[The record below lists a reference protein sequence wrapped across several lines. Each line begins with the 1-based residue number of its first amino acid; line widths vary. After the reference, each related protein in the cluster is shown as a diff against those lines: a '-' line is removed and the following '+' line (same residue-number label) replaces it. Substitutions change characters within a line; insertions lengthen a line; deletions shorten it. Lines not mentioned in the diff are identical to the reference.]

1 MANSTVT
8 VTALLSFLD
17 PDSGVTPADQLG
29 ITQASFGGVEHKYTK
44 NLMTVP
50 VTAGGVA
57 IPLGAVSAPGD
68 SIFINRDTS
77 NFIIIYDQVGGTK
90 IAQLDPGKAMLIP
103 FDPSITA
110 PAAES
115 DTGSCQMGYM
125 MIERGD
131 ISPLP

>member
-1 MANSTVT
+1 MADSTVT
-8 VTALLSFLD
+8 VTALMSFLD
-17 PDSGVTPADQLG
+17 PDSGVTPPDQLG
-29 ITQASFGGVEHKYTK
+29 IRDASFGGSEHKYTK

-50 VTAGGVA
+50 VTSGGIA
-57 IPLGAVSAPGD
+57 IPLGAVNSPGD
-68 SIFINRDTS
+68 SLFINRDTS

-110 PAAES
+110 PAAEA
-115 DTGSCQMGYM
+115 DTGSCQMSYM
-125 MIERGD
+125 IIERGD